1 MWDDVGVIRDRAGLD
16 RALTALDEIEAELM
30 ATGLADD
37 NRVFNLTW
45 HDWLNLRSLVE
56 ISRVIALAA
65 RGAGEQPRR
74 AFPRGLPGPRR
85 SRDLDLHGRAA
96 ARRQDRD
103 HRRAGPVHHRASR
116 RDAAQRPGC
125 RRMTEANMIP
135 ISSLERT
142 AVELMTKAAI
152 EIPDDYLAGLRRCAD
167 TEKGDLSAFVIQAML
182 ENYEAAKEDRR
193 AMCGDTG
200 VPRWYVK
207 IGNEARIEGG
217 PVALEAALR
226 RATAKA
232 TQDVPLRPNRVHP
245 LWRTDHN
252 NNVGINAPEIEYSFH
267 PDADWIDLTTVHKG
281 GLFGSDYRILFP
293 GDGIDGI
300 KRFYL
305 DTLIAFGKRGLAC
318 QPAIVGVGLG
328 GSKDISMVLGKQ
340 ASCLRTVG
348 SRNPDPKIAALE
360 EELKELGNSIG
371 MGAMGFMGSSMVV
384 DCHIEVGYCHTG
396 GMPMSVHMFCLSSR
410 RATARVFADGRVEF
424 RTDPMWFTDYMRR
437 STVEWER
444 PMAEAA
450 E

>member
-1 MWDDVGVIRDRAGLD
+1 
-16 RALTALDEIEAELM
+16 
-30 ATGLADD
+30 
-37 NRVFNLTW
+37 
-45 HDWLNLRSLVE
+45 
-56 ISRVIALAA
+56 
-65 RGAGEQPRR
+65 
-74 AFPRGLPGPRR
+74 
-85 SRDLDLHGRAA
+85 
-96 ARRQDRD
+96 
-103 HRRAGPVHHRASR
+103 
-116 RDAAQRPGC
+116 
-125 RRMTEANMIP
+125 
-135 ISSLERT
+135 
-142 AVELMTKAAI
+142 
-152 EIPDDYLAGLRRCAD
+152 
-167 TEKGDLSAFVIQAML
+167 ML

-200 VPRWYVK
+200 LPRWYVK
-207 IGNEARIEGG
+207 IGNGARIEDG
-217 PVALEAALR
+217 PVALETALR

-232 TQDVPLRPNRVHP
+232 THDVPLRPNRVHP

-252 NNVGINAPEIEYSFH
+252 NNVGINAPEIEYAFH

-281 GLFGSDYRILFP
+281 GLFGSDYRMLFP
-293 GDGIDGI
+293 GDGIEGI

-305 DTLIAFGKRGLAC
+305 DTLIGFGKRGLAC

-328 GSKDISMVLGKQ
+328 GSKDTSVVLGKQ

-360 EELKELGNSIG
+360 DELKAIGNSIG

-410 RATARVFADGRVEF
+410 RATARVHADGRAEF

-437 STVEWER
+437 TTVEWER